1 MMSHSI
7 EQYLLHAALRCGLVP
22 GVNAAYRLQLFLVAN
37 RDLGSKHHQN
47 DFQRALET
55 AVDAKGL
62 FSNHEKRGSGEYAI
76 TRAGLQAATNHLGT
90 VQAMYAPTL
99 KESFKATMRGTVGKT
114 EIRIVT
120 RGTKSTVF
128 LGSEQMRSAK
138 EACRRLE
145 ISAGISLPTQ
155 GESAVR
161 VLQDMAVD
169 RGFEIE
175 FSETERNDDRH
186 IADRTSQPV
195 E

>member
-1 MMSHSI
+1 MSHSI

-22 GVNAAYRLQLFLVAN
+22 GVDATYRLQLFLVAN

-62 FSNHEKRGSGEYAI
+62 FSNHEGKGSGEYAL
-76 TRAGLQAATNHLGT
+76 TTTGLQAALNHLGT
-90 VQAMYAPTL
+90 VQAMYTPTP

-114 EIRIVT
+114 AVKIVT

-128 LGSEQMRSAK
+128 LGNEQIRSAK

-145 ISAGISLPTQ
+145 VSAGISLPTQ
-155 GESAVR
+155 GDSAVR
-161 VLQDMAVD
+161 VLQDLAID

-175 FSETERNDDRH
+175 F
-186 IADRTSQPV
+186 Q
-195 E
+195 